1 MKETTM
7 SVAEMD
13 EAEMDDLDELTL
25 LDYLAHGLFGY
36 IIGTFL
42 YCIYLMVA
50 KGQSS
55 EDDYGFIMVWGH
67 YISDIIGWGLI
78 APIGCAISGLLQ
90 AWFAPVAYLRY
101 RELLALLIIG
111 AVFISAIANWIM
123 GSIVIP
129 SVHFLPYSPS
139 LTP

>member
-1 MKETTM
+1 MKEATM

-13 EAEMDDLDELTL
+13 TNEINELDELTL

-55 EDDYGFIMVWGH
+55 EDSFGFTIVWGH
-67 YISDIIGWGLI
+67 YISDVINWGLL
-78 APIGCAISGLLQ
+78 APVGCAISGLLQ

-111 AVFISAIANWIM
+111 AVFISALANWIA
-123 GSIVIP
+123 GSIDIQVIYTYR
-129 SVHFLPYSPS
+129 SMPS